1 MSKSAKLFAVILSL
15 ILIWLLTSG
24 VPFSAAEAE
33 RTALHKQH
41 HWWRTFLASFNIQ
54 AKTVAANL
62 ELLPLDQP
70 GEPPLAPEPPPI
82 VKGVYYT
89 GWMAGSPAAMAQ
101 IVNFANQTEVNALVV
116 DVKDDT
122 GTISYLS
129 TVPLARQIGANRD
142 KFDPKKVVNL
152 LNQNHIYPIARIVVF
167 KDPLLSKQRAELS
180 VRSTQGGLWHDNLG
194 LSWVDPYNK
203 TIWDYNIAIAKEAAA
218 MGFKEIQFDYVRF
231 TSDGMIKYCLYP
243 NADSR
248 LKADVIRDFL
258 KYAYQELNPLGVKVS
273 ADVFGLTCSAQD
285 DLGIGQQ
292 FEKLVEGIDII
303 CPMVYPSHYRKG
315 EYGISNPDR
324 YPYETVLKSLT
335 DAKLKLAKLSLKQ
348 PVIIRAWLQDF
359 SLQSHY
365 GREQLLAQI
374 KAVEDA
380 GFQEWIFWNPT
391 NKYNTQN
398 YRPEKPLAELV
409 VPTTAGAIVTPNP
422 DNNKSE

>member
-1 MSKSAKLFAVILSL
+1 M
-15 ILIWLLTSG
+15 
-24 VPFSAAEAE
+24 
-33 RTALHKQH
+33 
-41 HWWRTFLASFNIQ
+41 
-54 AKTVAANL
+54 
-62 ELLPLDQP
+62 
-70 GEPPLAPEPPPI
+70 
-82 VKGVYYT
+82 
-89 GWMAGSPAAMAQ
+89 
-101 IVNFANQTEVNALVV
+101 V

-167 KDPLLSKQRAELS
+167 KDPLLSKQRADLS

-248 LKADVIRDFL
+248 IKADVIRDFL

-303 CPMVYPSHYRKG
+303 CPMAYPSHYRKG